1 MQVRTRH
8 TPAFG
13 VARVI
18 LGPGE
23 AVQAPGESM
32 LASSFGLTEAAG
44 GRKSPSV
51 FTAPAEGGWLDLA
64 PSGAG
69 DVYPLEFDGRTG
81 WCVARHA
88 VLARPASVRSG
99 AWPGLRAMFGAD
111 GISQGF
117 LEHYSGT
124 GPLVLACAGPVDQFQ
139 LAAGELISVRPGHLL
154 AYPDSVQCRL
164 RALDPSG
171 QQSIRTGEGLML
183 DFAGP
188 GTLLVQARKSR

>member
-32 LASSFGLTEAAG
+32 FASSFGLTEVTN
-44 GRKSPSV
+44 GRRSPSV
-51 FTAPAEGGWLDLA
+51 FTAPKEGGWLDLA

-88 VLARPASVRSG
+88 VLARPASVRSDP
-99 AWPGLRAMFGAD
+99 WPGLQAMFGAER
-111 GISQGF
+111 GF
-117 LEHYSGT
+117 LEHYAGT

-154 AYPDSVQCRL
+154 AYPDTVQCRL

>member
-23 AVQAPGESM
+23 AVQARGESM
-32 LASSFGLTEAAG
+32 FASSFGLTEVAG
-44 GRKSPSV
+44 GRKAPSV
-51 FTAPAEGGWLDLA
+51 FTAPKEGGWLDLA
-64 PSGAG
+64 PAGAG

-81 WCVARHA
+81 WCIARHA
-88 VLARPASVRSG
+88 VLARPASVRADS
-99 AWPGLRAMFGAD
+99 WPGLQAMFGAEH
-111 GISQGF
+111 GF

-171 QQSIRTGEGLML
+171 QQSIRTGEGLMI